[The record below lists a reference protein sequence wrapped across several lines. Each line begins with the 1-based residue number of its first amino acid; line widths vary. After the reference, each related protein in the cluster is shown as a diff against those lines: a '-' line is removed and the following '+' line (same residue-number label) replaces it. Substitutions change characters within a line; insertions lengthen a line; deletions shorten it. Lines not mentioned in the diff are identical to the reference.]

1 MIARDETEPRRK
13 LRQASLMPQGR
24 RRAVVVTKRRTYDTP
39 FKLHVVA
46 EALRR
51 PPNKRIKP
59 TCALFP
65 GIEPCQARANL
76 CCPRKWDTA

>member
-1 MIARDETEPRRK
+1 MIARDETRAAAKIAPG
-13 LRQASLMPQGR
+13 LLMPQGR
-24 RRAVVVTKRRTYDTP
+24 RRAEVITKRRTYDTP